1 MKNVML
7 LVLAGLLVGTGF
19 FFSATLYP
27 ARAEAQQTSAT
38 TCRTGMISG
47 SYVYSIQDTIIFSPP
62 FPPGPAALVGGFQA
76 DGHGNLLHGQDHAN
90 FAGTPL
96 DRTFS
101 FEKGNRSSF
110 AHAAGLSRY
119 RVPPSSTNDRVPCR
133 HRIGSPHR
141 GFGFAQI
148 QGGDEVL
155 SRAGKS

>member
-47 SYVYSIQDTIIFSPP
+47 SYVYSIQDTIIFGPG

-76 DGHGNLLHGQDHAN
+76 DGHGNLLNGQDHAS

-101 FEKGNRSSF
+101 GTSTVDATCFTIAQVTDNLGNHFTFKGMVSDSGGSIRFVQTAPTGSVALGEVHRS
-110 AHAAGLSRY
+110 
-119 RVPPSSTNDRVPCR
+119 DKE
-133 HRIGSPHR
+133 
-141 GFGFAQI
+141 
-148 QGGDEVL
+148 D
-155 SRAGKS
+155 

>member
-47 SYVYSIQDTIIFSPP
+47 SYVYSIQDTIIFGPG

-76 DGHGNLLHGQDHAN
+76 DGHGNLLNGQDHAS

-101 FEKGNRSSF
+101 GTITVDATCFTIAQITDNLGNRFTFKGMVSDS
-110 AHAAGLSRY
+110 GGSI
-119 RVPPSSTNDRVPCR
+119 RVVQTAPTGSVALGEV
-133 HRIGSPHR
+133 HRS
-141 GFGFAQI
+141 
-148 QGGDEVL
+148 DKEN
-155 SRAGKS
+155 